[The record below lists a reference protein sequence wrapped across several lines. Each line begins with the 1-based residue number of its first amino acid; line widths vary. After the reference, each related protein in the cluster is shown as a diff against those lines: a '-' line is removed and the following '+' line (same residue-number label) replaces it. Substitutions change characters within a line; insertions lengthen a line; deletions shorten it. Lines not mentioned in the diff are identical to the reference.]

1 MPIALLL
8 SASGLIFNIIGQDE
22 KVSDIAVTF
31 IRVALPHVLFTEMFD
46 IQKHQ
51 LNCYRLS
58 YIQMSAQI
66 TGTLLHIP
74 IMIYLVNQ
82 YPDAAIIAIGAATS
96 ISSFLKL
103 VAIIGFGL
111 CHKDVRE
118 SWVRPSFRDWSA
130 NSKTDFMSIGLPS
143 MVMFC
148 AEGWAFQVLTLL
160 AGLIS
165 IEDQA
170 VQAICA
176 IVSTTLFMFG
186 SGLQEASSSLIG
198 NMIGA
203 NKVGL
208 AWHYAQIL
216 SAFTVIFALLS
227 QVPLFVY

>member
-1 MPIALLL
+1 
-8 SASGLIFNIIGQDE
+8 
-22 KVSDIAVTF
+22 
-31 IRVALPHVLFTEMFD
+31 
-46 IQKHQ
+46 
-51 LNCYRLS
+51 
-58 YIQMSAQI
+58 MSAQI

-130 NSKTDFMSIGLPS
+130 NGKTDFMSIGLPS

-148 AEGWAFQVLTLL
+148 AEGWAFQLLTLL

-165 IEDQA
+165 IED
-170 VQAICA
+170 
-176 IVSTTLFMFG
+176 
-186 SGLQEASSSLIG
+186 
-198 NMIGA
+198 
-203 NKVGL
+203 
-208 AWHYAQIL
+208 
-216 SAFTVIFALLS
+216 
-227 QVPLFVY
+227 